1 MEGTDYRQLCLE
13 LFGTDDVVEL
23 QRLAAS
29 MEQKNSRNAGR
40 KKKFTEADVANI
52 RTLLEEGA
60 TLDELARR
68 YQTSRRV
75 LVKYLN
81 RPPEKGYTMR
91 LTYMFRQK
99 PCTVIDV
106 DFTRQR
112 VKIQNRTKDILLRAF
127 GVNEQPTWE
136 DFEIFLAE
144 RCFPKSRGLLKT
156 ELGRLGL
163 ESYDPLQIIEKTK
176 GRTAEDDM
184 WLKIQYYP
192 ERKVG

>member
-40 KKKFTEADVANI
+40 KKKFTEADMANI

-60 TLDELARR
+60 TLDELALR

-81 RPPEKGYTMR
+81 HPPEKGYTMR
-91 LTYMFRQK
+91 LTYMYRQK

-112 VKIQNRTKDILLRAF
+112 IKIQNRTKDILFRAF

-136 DFEIFLAE
+136 DFEIFLVE